1 MWLVMHNSKISFSRF
16 VMFFWLG
23 VERHAK
29 NDLSASG
36 VTVEAKAWI
45 LLDYY

>member
-1 MWLVMHNSKISFSRF
+1 MVGDAQFQNF
-16 VMFFWLG
+16 VLAFCDVFLAG